1 MSTADRVPPPRIFR
15 IQYTRKRL
23 RDERGRF
30 CDRRV
35 VRWVKVPYAGMFGM
49 AETLTRA
56 IATHEI
62 DSFSLRPARA
72 KEITPEVRAALVR
85 WNEALDSD
93 SDVRWNA

>member
-1 MSTADRVPPPRIFR
+1 MPDDRIPPPRLFLVV
-15 IQYTRKRL
+15 YTRKRL

-30 CDRRV
+30 CERKV
-35 VRWVKVPYAGMFGM
+35 TRWAKCPYAGLFGLT
-49 AETLTRA
+49 ETLTRA
-56 IATHEI
+56 LATHEI
-62 DSFSLRPARA
+62 DRFTLRPARA